1 MTTNL
6 MQDAAHELNFRSRG
20 REERVARLQAAGV
33 PLDHEGLAK
42 WLATETVKQQEAA
55 GYMFAF
61 DVIRRKTGAA
71 GQELKVD
78 LSLPHTGKVGI
89 TIVAAQPT
97 AFLFESEEEGAEE
110 EEAYV
115 GRAWGQLGN
124 AMFCRDSYG
133 FETYEEA
140 LENARERM
148 LRDGWF
154 ATHAE
159 AVAAGVE
166 ALKRD
171 RRVGNPSA
179 IQGA

>member
-6 MQDAAHELNFRSRG
+6 MQDARHELNFRSKG
-20 REERVARLQAAGV
+20 SEERVARLQAAGV
-33 PLDHEGLAK
+33 PADHEGLAA
-42 WLATETVKQQEAA
+42 WLAVETVKAQEAT
-55 GYMFAF
+55 GFLFAF

-89 TIVAAQPT
+89 TIVTAKPA
-97 AFLFESEEEGAEE
+97 AFLAETEDSDESET
-110 EEAYV
+110 YV
-115 GRAWGQLGN
+115 SRAWGHLGN
-124 AMFCRDSYG
+124 AMFARERAG

-140 LENARERM
+140 LANARERM
-148 LRDGWF
+148 LADGWF

-159 AVAAGVE
+159 AVAAATE

-171 RRVGNPSA
+171 HRVGNPSA
-179 IQGA
+179 IQGS